1 MNNQTLE
8 KMRKMKLYGMQ
19 RSFKHAT
26 ETQSLGNLTPDELI
40 NMLVDSE
47 WDDRGNRARERS
59 IANAKFRYKTSI
71 EGIDF
76 NPERHLDRNQI
87 LRLADCSFIDK
98 AENVLITG
106 SIGTGKSYLACAIGN
121 QACMMGYKVFYAN
134 ATRLFT
140 QLKMA
145 KADGS
150 AIKEMARIE
159 KQDLLILDDFGIQSL
174 DVQSRMMLMELVEDR
189 HGKRSTLFTSQLPV
203 QLWYEIIGDQTLAD
217 AILDR
222 IVHDAQRIELQGDSL
237 RKKRKLEDQKV

>member
-59 IANAKFRYKTSI
+59 ITNAKFRYKTSI

-106 SIGTGKSYLACAIGN
+106 STGTGKSYLACAVRR
-121 QACMMGYKVFYAN
+121 Q
-134 ATRLFT
+134 
-140 QLKMA
+140 
-145 KADGS
+145 
-150 AIKEMARIE
+150 
-159 KQDLLILDDFGIQSL
+159 
-174 DVQSRMMLMELVEDR
+174 
-189 HGKRSTLFTSQLPV
+189 
-203 QLWYEIIGDQTLAD
+203 
-217 AILDR
+217 
-222 IVHDAQRIELQGDSL
+222 VH
-237 RKKRKLEDQKV
+237 